1 MTRENTIAVGRSV
14 GDTSSGRVCGK
25 NTSSGRVCG
34 ETTAVGGSVGET
46 PAVDG
51 SGGNKMLHSI
61 SFLSG
66 GLGLRPKVMY
76 VKVRGS
82 ALLEATP

>member
-14 GDTSSGRVCGK
+14 GDTSSGRVCG
-25 NTSSGRVCG
+25 
-34 ETTAVGGSVGET
+34 ETT
-46 PAVDG
+46 AVDG
-51 SGGNKMLHSI
+51 SGGNKMLYSI

-82 ALLEATP
+82 ALLEATS